1 MPKLI
6 TKFGYI
12 KSKAERDRGG
22 YAKYVATREGVE
34 KIDESFKLLPRT
46 RKQADLIAQI
56 LRDFPDAKEMHEYD
70 DYQSE
75 PNIGN
80 ATEFITRALEDHAH
94 EIMQEKT
101 YADYIATRPRVEKT
115 GTHGLFT
122 DDGIVVKLGEVSDE
136 LNQHGGNV
144 WTCII
149 SLRREDAERL
159 SFNSGERWRDMLRS
173 HTVEFAENMKIP
185 LDNLRWYAA
194 FHNESHHPH
203 VHMILYSTVENEG
216 FLTKKGIDNLRRILA
231 SDIFEQ
237 DQLNLYKEQ
246 TVHRD
251 QLRSESRDLLER
263 IVRQINEG
271 GYENEKVE
279 QLLTEL
285 AKSMESYKGKAVYGY
300 LNEKMKNLVDAIVDE
315 IASDE
320 RISTLYDLW
329 YEKKES
335 ILKTYTDIMPERV
348 PMSKNQEFKS
358 VRNAVIKEVLNLMLD
373 RDIIQEPDF
382 TEPIDLEPDDED
394 IENEES
400 DEPKNKWELY
410 RQAKEHLNKESEE
423 YNPKKAMELLMDS
436 AKLGFGVAK
445 YQLGKLF
452 ANGEHFPKNIS
463 YALRWLEEAAEE
475 KNQYAEY
482 LLGKLYLKDED
493 VDQDLEKATEL
504 LRRSAKQ
511 GNKYASYALAKLL
524 LSGEEI
530 RSDTLE
536 GFKCLKTAADKG
548 FAPAEYLLGKLLYE
562 GKLIEKNLEKAL
574 EYLEKSAEKGNAY
587 AAYLAGKILLTD
599 ESVKDVKKA
608 IRYLEIAAEQGNDYA
623 QFQLG
628 KLYLFGKEIPKDY
641 DKAMEYLKASAE
653 NGNKYAENLQQ
664 SASSNRSWSAGMGV
678 FRLFHHLSRL
688 LQDKIDGKSGG
699 RGLIDRKL
707 RRQINEKKQAQG
719 LKLE

>member
-46 RKQADLIAQI
+46 RKQADLIAKI

-80 ATEFITRALEDHAH
+80 ATEFITRELEDHAH

-410 RQAKEHLNKESEE
+410 RQAKELLNKESEE

-436 AKLGFGVAK
+436 AKLGCGVAK

-536 GFKCLKTAADKG
+536 GFKCLKTTADKG

-608 IRYLEIAAEQGNDYA
+608 IRYLEIAAEEGNDYA

>member
-6 TKFGYI
+6 TKFGYL
-12 KSKAERDRGG
+12 KGKAKKNPGG

-34 KIDESFKLLPRT
+34 KIDESFKLSPRT
-46 RKQADLIAQI
+46 RKQADLIARI
-56 LRDFPDAKEMHEYD
+56 LRDFPDTKEMHEYD
-70 DYQSE
+70 DYQKE
-75 PNIGN
+75 PNLGN

-94 EIMQEKT
+94 EITQETT
-101 YADYIATRPRVEKT
+101 YADYIATRPRVEKS

-122 DDGIVVKLGEVSDE
+122 DDGIVVNLSEVSSE
-136 LNQHGGNV
+136 MNQHEGNV

-173 HTVEFAENMKIP
+173 HTVEFAENLKIP

-203 VHMILYSTVENEG
+203 VHMLLYSTVENEG

-237 DQLNLYKEQ
+237 DQISIYKEQ

-251 QLRSESRDLLER
+251 DLRLQSRELLEK
-263 IVRQINEG
+263 IVQQINAG
-271 GYENEKVE
+271 GYENKKVE

-285 AKSMESYKGKAVYGY
+285 AKKMESYSGKAIYGY
-300 LNEKMKNLVDAIVDE
+300 LNDKMKNLVDAIVDE

-335 ILKTYTDIMPERV
+335 ILKTYTDILPERV
-348 PMSKNQEFKS
+348 PLSKNSEFKTI
-358 VRNAVIKEVLNLMLD
+358 RNAVIKEVLNLMLD
-373 RDIIQEPDF
+373 RDIIQESDF
-382 TEPIDLEPDDED
+382 TDPIDLEPEDDDLES
-394 IENEES
+394 EES
-400 DEPKNKWELY
+400 EMPKDKWELY
-410 RQAKEHLNKESEE
+410 RLAK
-423 YNPKKAMELLMDS
+423 KKLYRDDENYDPQKAIELFMES
-436 AKLGFGVAK
+436 AKLGCGIAK

-452 ANGEHFPKNIS
+452 LNGEHFSKNIS

-482 LLGKLYLKDED
+482 LLGRLYLKGED
-493 VDQDLEKATEL
+493 VDQDLDKATEFL
-504 LRRSAKQ
+504 KRSATQ
-511 GNKYASYALAKLL
+511 GNKYASYTLAKLL
-524 LSGEEI
+524 LSDDFS
-530 RSDTLE
+530 SDKLE
-536 GFKCLKTAADKG
+536 GFKYLKTAADKG

-562 GKLIEKNLEKAL
+562 GKLIEKNTEKAL
-574 EYLEKSAEKGNAY
+574 EYLEKSAEKGNSY

-608 IRYLEIAAEQGNDYA
+608 IRYFEIAAEQGNDYA

-664 SASSNRSWSAGMGV
+664 SASSNRNWSAGMGV

-688 LQDKIDGKSGG
+688 LQDKIDGSNGG

-707 RRQINEKKQAQG
+707 RRQINEKKEAQG

>member
-46 RKQADLIAQI
+46 RKQADLIAKI

-80 ATEFITRALEDHAH
+80 ATEFITRALEDHTH

-382 TEPIDLEPDDED
+382 TELIDLEPDDED

-410 RQAKEHLNKESEE
+410 RQAKEFLNKESEE
-423 YNPKKAMELLMDS
+423 YNPQKAMELLMDS
-436 AKLGFGVAK
+436 AKLGCGVAK

-699 RGLIDRKL
+699 RGIIDRKL

>member
-1 MPKLI
+1 MAKLI
-6 TKFGYI
+6 TKFGYLKGKEEEDI
-12 KSKAERDRGG
+12 GG

-34 KIDESFKLLPRT
+34 KIDESFKLSPRT
-46 RKQADLIAQI
+46 RKQAELIEKI

-70 DYQSE
+70 DYQRE
-75 PNIGN
+75 PNLGN
-80 ATEFITRALEDHAH
+80 ATEFITRALEDNAH
-94 EIMQEKT
+94 KILEQKT

-122 DDGIVVKLGEVSDE
+122 DDGIVVNLGEVSAT
-136 LNQHGGNV
+136 LNQHQGNV

-173 HTVEFAENMKIP
+173 HTVDFAENMKIP
-185 LDNLRWYAA
+185 FDNLRWYAA

-203 VHMILYSTVENEG
+203 VHMLLYSPVENEG
-216 FLTKKGIDNLRRILA
+216 YLTKKGIANLRKILA
-231 SDIFEQ
+231 SDIFAQ
-237 DQLNLYKEQ
+237 DRLHIYNEQ
-246 TVHRD
+246 TVYRD
-251 QLRSESRDLLER
+251 ELRQESRELLER

-271 GYENEKVE
+271 SYENAKVE

-285 AKSMESYKGKAVYGY
+285 ANSMETYKGKAVYGY
-300 LNEKMKNLVDAIVDE
+300 LNDRMKNLVDAIVDE

-329 YEKKES
+329 YERREA
-335 ILKTYTDIMPERV
+335 ILKTYTDIMPTRV
-348 PMSKNQEFKS
+348 PISKNEEFKPI
-358 VRNAVIKEVLNLMLD
+358 RNAVIKEVLNLMLN

-382 TEPIDLEPDDED
+382 TETIDPEPDED
-394 IENEES
+394 DVEAEES
-400 DEPKNKWELY
+400 ELPKNKWELY
-410 RQAKEHLNKESEE
+410 RKAKELLDRDSEN
-423 YNPKKAMELLMDS
+423 YNPPKAMELLIDS
-436 AKLGFGVAK
+436 AKLGCGVAK

-452 ANGEHFPKNIS
+452 LNGEHFSKNIG

-482 LLGKLYLKDED
+482 LLGKLYLKGED

-504 LRRSAKQ
+504 LRRSATQ

-524 LSGEEI
+524 LSSEEFS
-530 RSDTLE
+530 SDTLE
-536 GFKCLKTAADKG
+536 AFKHLKTAADKG

-562 GKLIEKNLEKAL
+562 GERIEKNTEKAL

-608 IRYLEIAAEQGNDYA
+608 IRYFEIAAEQGNDYA

-664 SASSNRSWSAGMGV
+664 SVSSNRNWSAGMGV

-688 LQDKIDGKSGG
+688 IQDKIDGKSGG

-707 RRQINEKKQAQG
+707 RRQIDEKKQAQG
-719 LKLE
+719 LKLG

>member
-46 RKQADLIAQI
+46 RKQADLIAKI

-410 RQAKEHLNKESEE
+410 RQAKELLNKESEE
-423 YNPKKAMELLMDS
+423 YNPQKAMELLMDS
-436 AKLGFGVAK
+436 AKLGCGVAK

-530 RSDTLE
+530 HSDTLE

-548 FAPAEYLLGKLLYE
+548 FAPAEYLIGKLLYE

-664 SASSNRSWSAGMGV
+664 SASSNRNWSAGMGV
-678 FRLFHHLSRL
+678 FRLFHHLSKV
-688 LQDKIDGKSGG
+688 LQDKLDPKNAG

-707 RRQINEKKQAQG
+707 RRQIDEKKQAQG

>member
-6 TKFGYI
+6 TKFGYL
-12 KSKAERDRGG
+12 KGKAKKNPGG

-34 KIDESFKLLPRT
+34 KIDESFKLSPRT
-46 RKQADLIAQI
+46 RKQADLIARI
-56 LRDFPDAKEMHEYD
+56 LRDFPDTKEMHEYD
-70 DYQSE
+70 DYQKE
-75 PNIGN
+75 PTLGN

-94 EIMQEKT
+94 EITQETT
-101 YADYIATRPRVEKT
+101 YADYIATRPRVEKS

-122 DDGIVVKLGEVSDE
+122 DDGIVVNLSEVSSE
-136 LNQHGGNV
+136 MNQHEGNV

-173 HTVEFAENMKIP
+173 HTVEFAENLKIP

-203 VHMILYSTVENEG
+203 VHMLLYSTVENEG

-237 DQLNLYKEQ
+237 DQISIYKEQ
-246 TVHRD
+246 TVYRD
-251 QLRSESRDLLER
+251 DLRLQSRELLEK
-263 IVRQINEG
+263 IVQQINAG
-271 GYENEKVE
+271 GYENKKAE

-285 AKSMESYKGKAVYGY
+285 AKKMESYSGKAIYGY
-300 LNEKMKNLVDAIVDE
+300 LNDKMKNLVDAIVDE

-335 ILKTYTDIMPERV
+335 ILKTYTDILPERV
-348 PMSKNQEFKS
+348 PLSKNPEFKTI
-358 VRNAVIKEVLNLMLD
+358 RNAVIKEVLNLMLD

-382 TEPIDLEPDDED
+382 TDPIDLEPEDDDLES
-394 IENEES
+394 EES
-400 DEPKNKWELY
+400 EMPKNKWELY
-410 RQAKEHLNKESEE
+410 RLAK
-423 YNPKKAMELLMDS
+423 KKLDRDDENYDPQKAIELFMES
-436 AKLGFGVAK
+436 AKLGCGIAK

-452 ANGEHFPKNIS
+452 MNGEHFSKNIS
-463 YALRWLEEAAEE
+463 YALRWLEESAEE

-482 LLGKLYLKDED
+482 LLGRLYLKGED
-493 VDQDLEKATEL
+493 VDQDLDKATEFL
-504 LRRSAKQ
+504 KRSAMQ

-524 LSGEEI
+524 LSDNFS
-530 RSDTLE
+530 SDKLE
-536 GFKCLKTAADKG
+536 GFKHLKTAADKG

-562 GKLIEKNLEKAL
+562 GKLIEKNTEKAL
-574 EYLEKSAEKGNAY
+574 EYLEKSAEKGNSY

-608 IRYLEIAAEQGNDYA
+608 IRYFEIAAEQGNDYA

-664 SASSNRSWSAGMGV
+664 SASSNRNWSTGMGV

-688 LQDKIDGKSGG
+688 LQDKIDGSNGG

-707 RRQINEKKQAQG
+707 RRQINEKKEAQG

>member
-6 TKFGYI
+6 TKFGYL
-12 KSKAERDRGG
+12 KGKAKKNPGG

-34 KIDESFKLLPRT
+34 KIDESFKLSPRT
-46 RKQADLIAQI
+46 RKQADLIARI
-56 LRDFPDAKEMHEYD
+56 LRDFPDTKEMHEYD
-70 DYQSE
+70 DYQKE
-75 PNIGN
+75 PNLGN

-94 EIMQEKT
+94 EMTQEKT
-101 YADYIATRPRVEKT
+101 YADYIATRPRVEKS

-122 DDGIVVKLGEVSDE
+122 DDGIVVNLSEVSSE
-136 LNQHGGNV
+136 MNQHEGNV

-173 HTVEFAENMKIP
+173 HTVEFAENLKIP

-203 VHMILYSTVENEG
+203 VHMLLYSTVENEG

-237 DQLNLYKEQ
+237 DQISIYKEQ

-251 QLRSESRDLLER
+251 DLRLQSRELLEK
-263 IVRQINEG
+263 IVQQINAG
-271 GYENEKVE
+271 GYENKKVE
-279 QLLTEL
+279 QLLTKL
-285 AKSMESYKGKAVYGY
+285 AKKMESYSGKAIYGY
-300 LNEKMKNLVDAIVDE
+300 LNDKMKNLVDAIVDE

-335 ILKTYTDIMPERV
+335 ILKTYTDILPERV
-348 PMSKNQEFKS
+348 PLSKNTEFKTI
-358 VRNAVIKEVLNLMLD
+358 RNAVIKEVLNLMLD

-382 TEPIDLEPDDED
+382 TDPIDLEPEDDDLES
-394 IENEES
+394 EES
-400 DEPKNKWELY
+400 EMPKNKWELY
-410 RQAKEHLNKESEE
+410 RLAK
-423 YNPKKAMELLMDS
+423 KKLDRDDENYDPQKAIELFMES
-436 AKLGFGVAK
+436 AKLGCGIAK

-452 ANGEHFPKNIS
+452 MNGEHFSKNIS
-463 YALRWLEEAAEE
+463 YALRWLEESAEE

-482 LLGKLYLKDED
+482 LLGRLYLKGED
-493 VDQDLEKATEL
+493 VDQDLDKATEFL
-504 LRRSAKQ
+504 KRSAMQ
-511 GNKYASYALAKLL
+511 GNKYASYALAKLW
-524 LSGEEI
+524 LSDDFS
-530 RSDTLE
+530 SDKLE
-536 GFKCLKTAADKG
+536 GFKYLKTAADKG

-562 GKLIEKNLEKAL
+562 GKLIEKNTEKAL
-574 EYLEKSAEKGNAY
+574 EYLEKSAEKGNSY

-608 IRYLEIAAEQGNDYA
+608 IRYFEIAAEQGNDYA

-664 SASSNRSWSAGMGV
+664 SASSNRNWSAGMGV

-688 LQDKIDGKSGG
+688 LQDKIDGSNGG

-707 RRQINEKKQAQG
+707 RRQINEKKEAQG

>member
-12 KSKAERDRGG
+12 KSKAERNRGG

-46 RKQADLIAQI
+46 RKQADLIAKI

-373 RDIIQEPDF
+373 RDIIHEPDF

-423 YNPKKAMELLMDS
+423 YNPQKAMELLMDS
-436 AKLGFGVAK
+436 AKLGCGVAK

-574 EYLEKSAEKGNAY
+574 EYLEKSAEKGNSY

>member
-46 RKQADLIAQI
+46 RKQADLIAKI

-410 RQAKEHLNKESEE
+410 RQAKELLNKESEE
-423 YNPKKAMELLMDS
+423 YNPQKAMELLMDS
-436 AKLGFGVAK
+436 AKLGCGVAK

-530 RSDTLE
+530 HSDTLE

-548 FAPAEYLLGKLLYE
+548 FAPAEYLIGKLLYE

>member
-46 RKQADLIAQI
+46 RKQADLIAKI

-80 ATEFITRALEDHAH
+80 ATEFITRELEDHAH

-410 RQAKEHLNKESEE
+410 RQAKELLNKESEE

-436 AKLGFGVAK
+436 AKLGCGVAK

-608 IRYLEIAAEQGNDYA
+608 IRYLEIAAEEGNDYA